1 MADDGMNVTAAIAE
15 LRGEMAA
22 GFERLDGKL
31 NLISQAQ
38 ANSAKDIENTNG
50 RVAALETRV
59 SALEERRWPLAPV
72 AAASGFVSAL
82 AAVATYLI
90 TN

>member
-1 MADDGMNVTAAIAE
+1 MADDEVNVAAALAT

-38 ANSAKDIENTNG
+38 ANAVKDIDAVNNRVTALEG
-50 RVAALETRV
+50 RVG
-59 SALEERRWPLAPV
+59 ALEERRWPLAPV
-72 AAASGFVSAL
+72 AAASGVVSAL

-90 TN
+90 TK